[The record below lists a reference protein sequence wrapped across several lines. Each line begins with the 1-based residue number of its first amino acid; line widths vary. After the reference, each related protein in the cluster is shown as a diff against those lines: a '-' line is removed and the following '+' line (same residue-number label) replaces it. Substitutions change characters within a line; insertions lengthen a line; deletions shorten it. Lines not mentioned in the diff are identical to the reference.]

1 MGTDK
6 TKSLLVALAPGLVLD
21 VLGVLAILNYALN
34 NDMNS
39 LYLGIGIFLLG
50 SVIVMIRLLAWQR
63 DNAGRQ

>member
-6 TKSLLVALAPGLVLD
+6 TKSLLVALAPGFALEA
-21 VLGVLAILNYALN
+21 LGLLAFINFAVTN
-34 NDMNS
+34 EMNS

-50 SVIVMIRLLAWQR
+50 SVVMGLRLLAWQR